1 MEMSAQTLMV
11 RDLANAAAS
20 HPKIETAVNAALKS
34 ALPGVIEEI
43 LSQQYGGQKIEI
55 YVAKRSASSRRDRDN
70 AIRAKFNGRN
80 TKALSNE
87 FKLSMRQIMRI
98 CGFR

>member
-1 MEMSAQTLMV
+1 MSAQTLMV

-20 HPKIETAVNAALKS
+20 HPKIETAVNAALK
-34 ALPGVIEEI
+34 ATLPGVIEDI

-55 YVAKRSASSRRDRDN
+55 YVAKHSANSRRDRDN

>member
-1 MEMSAQTLMV
+1 MSAQTLMV

>member
-20 HPKIETAVNAALKS
+20 HPKIETAVNAALKA
-34 ALPGVIEEI
+34 ALPSVIEEI
-43 LSQQYGGQKIEI
+43 LSQQYGGQKIEL
-55 YVAKRSASSRRDRDN
+55 YVAKRSASSRRDRDI

-80 TKALSNE
+80 IKELSNE
-87 FKLSMRQIMRI
+87 FKLSISQITKI
-98 CGFR
+98 CKFI

>member
-1 MEMSAQTLMV
+1 MSAQTLMV

-80 TKALSNE
+80 TKALSTE